1 MEFTFELSWAALF
14 LLMIAF
20 GMVIEK
26 KEPKKINDVEVD
38 NSLRTVKEYH
48 QYIEKFLKESINSN
62 QNLATENETLK
73 KRVHTMETRSMGK
86 SFGHSAK

>member
-48 QYIEKFLKESINSN
+48 QYIEKFLKESVNSN

-73 KRVHTMETRSMGK
+73 KRVHTMETRSKGK
-86 SFGHSAK
+86 SFGHGSK

>member
-73 KRVHTMETRSMGK
+73 KRVHTMETRSKGK
-86 SFGHSAK
+86 AFGHSAK